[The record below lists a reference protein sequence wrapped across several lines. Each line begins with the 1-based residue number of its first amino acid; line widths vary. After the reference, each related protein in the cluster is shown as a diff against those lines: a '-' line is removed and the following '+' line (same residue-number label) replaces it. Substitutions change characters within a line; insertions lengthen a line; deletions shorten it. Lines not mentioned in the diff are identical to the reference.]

1 MNKID
6 YKEFA
11 RQMRNQG
18 QKCAKDYYG
27 NIICS
32 PELWEEIAKI
42 IDDAASTQKMLW
54 ELKEAIVWHNWKR
67 VKKIIKF
74 LEGDCKNERSGDLQP
89 SPRRPR

>member
-6 YKEFA
+6 YKEYA
-11 RQMRNQG
+11 RQMREN
-18 QKCAKDYYG
+18 CAKDYYG

-32 PELWEEIAKI
+32 PELWEEIAKM

-54 ELKEAIVWHNWKR
+54 ELKEAIIWHNWKR
-67 VKKIIKF
+67 AKKIIKF
-74 LEGDCKNERSGDLQP
+74 LEGDCKYERSGDLQP